1 MHFLLT
7 SLVTTI
13 LSDADPSPP
22 FIVPHDPIRMQEQCM
37 KDSLAT
43 PANAGVGWWTDA
55 LRADSILDE
64 SCTWRFVQCRSSTVV
79 GLILPW
85 RPNNA
90 FEVTMDL
97 LPQSMEF
104 LHLEFASVLH
114 FSIRDLPQDLKYLY
128 MTHSGIKQR
137 NTYKVNRDGV
147 LDTALLPRNLESASL
162 RFGTPT
168 YKIVLLQDLPQSLNY
183 IFISNE
189 HHINYVLVDNSGIP
203 DSLKTFHVHRAR
215 DKVRVREVDDAG
227 VDKRVDVS
235 VSIAVS
241 HNTKYYDEYRN
252 LSVQIA
258 REIGV

>member
-1 MHFLLT
+1 MHFLIS
-7 SLVTTI
+7 SLVI
-13 LSDADPSPP
+13 PVLSHDIPSLP
-22 FIVPHDPIRMQEQCM
+22 FIVPHDPVRMQEQCM

-64 SCTWRFVQCRSSTVV
+64 SCTWRFVQCRHATVV
-79 GLILPW
+79 GLVLPW
-85 RPNNA
+85 RPNDA

-114 FSIRDLPQDLKYLY
+114 FSIRGLPRDLKYLY
-128 MTHSGIKQR
+128 MTHSGRKQR
-137 NTYKVNRDGV
+137 NTYKVNRDCV

-168 YKIVLLQDLPQSLNY
+168 YKTVLMRDLPHSLEY

-189 HHINYVLVDNSGIP
+189 HHINYVLVDNSGIQ

-215 DKVRVREVDDAG
+215 DKVRVLILDGADIDE
-227 VDKRVDVS
+227 RVVVS